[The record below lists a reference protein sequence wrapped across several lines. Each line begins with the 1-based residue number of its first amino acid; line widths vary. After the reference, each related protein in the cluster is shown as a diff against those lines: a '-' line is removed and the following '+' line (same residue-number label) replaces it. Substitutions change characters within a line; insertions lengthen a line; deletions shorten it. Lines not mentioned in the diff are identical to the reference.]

1 MFLSLNG
8 VTVPNNGYVLAK
20 SIGGDGILATLTE
33 IVVAELQTITIVL
46 SRDTG
51 MTLKGMKLVY
61 SYTDEH
67 TAEKNNNSI
76 FTRARGSGIV
86 HLYCNGNPAPE
97 RGRFCYEIPNASG
110 NTETCYVNIGECFI
124 SAWPMDYIH
133 VLF

>member
-51 MTLKGMKLVY
+51 MTLKEMKLVV
-61 SYTDEH
+61 TQM
-67 TAEKNNNSI
+67 
-76 FTRARGSGIV
+76 
-86 HLYCNGNPAPE
+86 
-97 RGRFCYEIPNASG
+97 
-110 NTETCYVNIGECFI
+110 NI
-124 SAWPMDYIH
+124 
-133 VLF
+133 L